1 MKETRQ
7 AAKPGNKMF
16 GFKRGKAPA
25 FEDVLDRI
33 SEQESDIRVDAEDV
47 EPQAPHVNPAASNQP
62 NDWLLQMLSGMIPE
76 EAEPPADNTA
86 HRREYEYA
94 ANLEDAIAPLLEA
107 IVECEEDAIAEELG
121 LHEHLSA
128 DELQKRRRLFARK
141 NHPDRFHPEQRDL
154 ATHRM
159 TIANMLI
166 DRELQQRA
174 R

>member
-1 MKETRQ
+1 
-7 AAKPGNKMF
+7 MF

-25 FEDVLDRI
+25 FEEVLDQI
-33 SEQESDIRVDAEDV
+33 SEQESDILVDAEDA
-47 EPQAPHVNPAASNQP
+47 EAAETAAPHVNPSSANQP

-76 EAEPPADNTA
+76 ETGEPKQSAV
-86 HRREYEYA
+86 HRRDYEYA

-141 NHPDRFHPEQRDL
+141 NHPDQFDPEQRDL

-166 DRELQQRA
+166 DRELHQRA

>member
-1 MKETRQ
+1 MRQ
-7 AAKPGNKMF
+7 ADKPGNEMF

-33 SEQESDIRVDAEDV
+33 AEQDADIRVESEDV
-47 EPQAPHVNPAASNQP
+47 EPEVPQINPTIANQP

-76 EAEPPADNTA
+76 APEAQKASP
-86 HRREYEYA
+86 HREHEYEA
-94 ANLEDAIAPLLEA
+94 HLEDAIAPLLEA

-121 LHEHLSA
+121 LHENLSTE
-128 DELQKRRRLFARK
+128 ELQKRRRLFARK
-141 NHPDRFHPEQRDL
+141 NHPDQFHPEQRDL

-166 DRELQQRA
+166 DRELHQRA